1 MKNLPYL
8 ISMVAVLHFAGPV
21 FGYKLL
27 LYHATTVLSS
37 GQTVAATS
45 STLDND
51 IQWTGHRAAYRE
63 MGRPDSLPPIFF
75 DVSTAVFFIGNK
87 TADVSHS
94 EQIGA
99 IRNSISTWDNALGEF
114 NASLDLSYGGSNDT
128 GFSINDARN
137 TIFFGN
143 ITAFGNA
150 VGKAL
155 FRVRTSGADKGEI
168 FEVDIYLNDAITWT
182 TNTMQCGGSTKKDIA
197 SIATHELGHALGL
210 SHTGDSPT
218 PCSGFATMQ
227 GGSACSTCS
236 SAVEDN
242 LAIRSLASDDK
253 DGLKE
258 IYDRDATSVVTE
270 TGRYASAKL
279 VGAAVPQT
287 AHLSLDNYPNPFN
300 AETTIR
306 FNLPTD
312 TVVSL
317 SVYDILGQLVEELVT
332 STPYGKGQP
341 SVVWS
346 SLESSGIYLVKL
358 NTDERTLTKKIE
370 LVK

>member
-1 MKNLPYL
+1 MKNLMHL
-8 ISMVAVLHFAGPV
+8 ILVGFVLYFAGPA
-21 FGYKLL
+21 FGYKFL
-27 LYHATTVLSS
+27 LYHTTITLSS
-37 GQTVAATS
+37 GQTVASTA

-51 IQWTGHRAAYRE
+51 IQWTGHVADYE
-63 MGRPDSLPPIFF
+63 GRQGPDLIPPIFF
-75 DVSTAVFFIGNK
+75 DVSTVPFFIGNK
-87 TADVSHS
+87 TSDVSRS
-94 EQIGA
+94 AQISA
-99 IRNSISTWDNALGEF
+99 VRNSISAWDNALGEF

-143 ITAFGNA
+143 VEALGGT
-150 VGKAL
+150 VGKTL
-155 FRVRTSGADKGEI
+155 FRVRASGADVGEI
-168 FEVDIYLNDAITWT
+168 LEVDIYLNDATTWT
-182 TNTMQCGGSTKKDIA
+182 TNTMRCGGNTTKDIA

-210 SHTGDSPT
+210 AHTGDSPT
-218 PCSGFATMQ
+218 PCSGFATMHA
-227 GGSACSTCS
+227 GGRCRDCR

-242 LAIRSLASDDK
+242 LALRSLASDDK
-253 DGLKE
+253 AGLKE

-279 VGAAVPQT
+279 VGDAVPQT

-317 SVYDILGQLVEELVT
+317 AVYDILGQLVEELFA
-332 STPYGKGQP
+332 STPYRKGQH

-346 SLESSGIYLVKL
+346 SLESSGVYLVKL
-358 NTDERTLTKKIE
+358 NTDEGTLTKKIE
-370 LVK
+370 LVR